1 MFPLNELKRVPT
13 GGKGVILMG
22 LDGKEKLASAIAVG
36 SEGATYSGA
45 GRAGK
50 PTELNLDA
58 KTLKS
63 FAGNRARKGHF
74 VEPRLKDGKLKSN

>member
-1 MFPLNELKRVPT
+1 VGP
-13 GGKGVILMG
+13 
-22 LDGKEKLASAIAVG
+22 DGAS
-36 SEGATYSGA
+36 YSGA

-74 VEPRLKDGKLKSN
+74 VEPRLKDGKLKAN